1 MGDEKMAAW
10 RKGKDAR
17 CTSPTFS
24 RYSRRGGPSA
34 LTRLQAAQ
42 TRFTRAVGF
51 EVALEVALLTAGYF
65 FASAAPSSRSS
76 LSTVTFR
83 GRPPRAPF
91 ARAAAALD
99 SLRLAPPSLPSRLA
113 MNDRDPSTPASNGAT
128 RMSAST
134 VGKYRPVPDAVI
146 SIVFRSLSEAF
157 SKP

>member
-1 MGDEKMAAW
+1 MGDEKMAA
-10 RKGKDAR
+10 R
-17 CTSPTFS
+17 CEGGGRHCASRTSS
-24 RYSRRGGPSA
+24 RYSRRGGPRA
-34 LTRLQAAQ
+34 LKRLRRRGNSLYVQG
-42 TRFTRAVGF
+42 RVS
-51 EVALEVALLTAGYF
+51 EVAVFTAGYF
-65 FASAAPSSRSS
+65 FASAVLSPRSL
-76 LSTVTFR
+76 LSTVTLR

-134 VGKYRPVPDAVI
+134 MGKYRPVPDDVI